1 MISPMTR
8 AAILLVGLA
17 GCGDAP
23 SPASDASEAPGDT
36 AVADATPDV
45 TMDAQLLVARR
56 QAAVEQTA
64 ATSADCTAIGDF
76 YWEIGDATGTLG
88 QGVIGTTYSRTKMLS
103 IASASKIV
111 FGAAIVQ
118 QTGGTLSD
126 SQKSAL
132 RMLSGYHGL
141 NPIKC
146 AATASVSACLTAG
159 SPGPNYTYSAS
170 EVGAFHYDGAHDQY
184 FAATAAADGGLGI
197 GGLSASQLTTLVT
210 SRLGISP
217 GFVYSSPLPSG
228 GLSASPAQFASF
240 LRAIVAGDLALRDHL
255 GEAKVCTLPGPA
267 CPTAVSS
274 PSPFA
279 WHYSYNHWV
288 EDDPAGDG
296 AFSSAGAFGF
306 YPWISADKTLYG
318 MLARQSE
325 AGGGFDSVTCGQKL
339 RRAWIT
345 AQAQ

>member
-1 MISPMTR
+1 MP
-8 AAILLVGLA
+8 AAILLAGLA
-17 GCGDAP
+17 SCGDA
-23 SPASDASEAPGDT
+23 AGAPGDAGD
-36 AVADATPDV
+36 AVDVDLAARDDAPADAA
-45 TMDAQLLVARR
+45 DALLGGRR
-56 QAAVEQTA
+56 QAAVEATA
-64 ATSADCTAIGDF
+64 ATNAACTAIGDF
-76 YWEIGDATGTLG
+76 YWEIGDATGVLG
-88 QGVIGTTYSRTKMLS
+88 QGAIGTAYSRTKVLS

-111 FGAAIVQ
+111 FGAALVQ
-118 QTGGTLSD
+118 HAGAALTTT
-126 SQKSAL
+126 QKAAL

-146 AATASVSACLTAG
+146 AGASSVAACLTAG
-159 SPGPNYTYSAS
+159 SPGPNYEYTAS

-197 GGLSASQLTTLVT
+197 GSLSADQLTALIT
-210 SRLGISP
+210 SWLGFSP
-217 GFVYSSPLPSG
+217 GFTYSSPLPSG

-240 LRAIVAGDLALRDHL
+240 LRAIVAGELALRDAL
-255 GEAKVCTLPGPA
+255 GKDKVCTLPGPS

-288 EDDPAGDG
+288 EDDAAGDG

-306 YPWISADKTLYG
+306 YPWISADRRLYG
-318 MLARQSE
+318 VLARQSA
-325 AGGGFDSVTCGQKL
+325 AGGGFDSVLCGQKL

-345 AQAQ
+345 AQPQ